1 MSSKDTPKD
10 TQRMKD
16 MVSYATEAVHMLG
29 DGDAGKL
36 VENRMLYLAVSR
48 LVEIVGEAAS
58 KVSNEVRQAH
68 PEIEWRDAANM
79 RNILAHEYGR
89 IDYGILADTIRDSLP
104 ILIAQ
109 INKILKDETP

>member
-1 MSSKDTPKD
+1 MSSKD

-16 MVSYATEAVHMLG
+16 MASYATEAVDMLG
-29 DGDAGKL
+29 EGDARTLIG
-36 VENRMLYLAVSR
+36 NRMLYLAVSR

-58 KVSNEVRQAH
+58 KVSNDVRQAH
-68 PEIEWRDAANM
+68 PEIEWQAAANM
-79 RNILAHEYGR
+79 RHILAHDYGR

-104 ILIAQ
+104 LLIAQ